1 MRRIV
6 KTGELVKPQNLYIL
20 AKGPSGETLLFKDFK
35 SCGDWFKVSSYVIKS
50 ALDKEQTVLGTNGIK
65 YSLFR
70 KSLLKKN
77 NEGINSGIT
86 NSHFNMLVS
95 SVGWPLESLP
105 YIFIGLVFWIFYSF
119 FLSVV
124 AQLVVV
130 FYTVCCIPY

>member
-1 MRRIV
+1 MRR
-6 KTGELVKPQNLYIL
+6 L
-20 AKGPSGETLLFKDFK
+20 
-35 SCGDWFKVSSYVIKS
+35 KVSSYVIKS
-50 ALDKEQTVLGTNGIK
+50 ALDKEQTILGTNGIN
-65 YSLFR
+65 YGLFR
-70 KSLLKKN
+70 RSFFLLVSISAALAKKT
-77 NEGINSGIT
+77 EGANSGIT

-95 SVGWPLESLP
+95 SVGWLLESLL